1 MTSSATLETRQLI
14 GLAER
19 MCIPTDAAIRQVE
32 QLANRRSPAPHES
45 PARRSTAPFTQDPA
59 REPAGARS

>member
-1 MTSSATLETRQLI
+1 MTASATLETRQLI

-32 QLANRRSPAPHES
+32 QILERLAY
-45 PARRSTAPFTQDPA
+45 RRSTAAHEPTSDALRSA
-59 REPAGARS
+59 RVK